1 MRIKPKQDVKK
12 RLDYFEDQGLE
23 AKKLKLI
30 SAVYFDRSEE
40 AEKIIREDP
49 EQINQQDPYA
59 GLTALHI
66 AIFRQ
71 NQKLVG
77 LIATHPQC
85 DLHIQDNFYR
95 KAVDMLDYT
104 INQAIFETVIDASYP
119 DEMHALEDEAFEE
132 GVVGGDVVPFR
143 PKEL

>member
-12 RLDYFEDQGLE
+12 RLDYFEDRGLDT
-23 AKKLKLI
+23 KKLKLI

-40 AEKIIREDP
+40 AEKIILEDP

-71 NQKLVG
+71 NRKLVNQ
-77 LIATHPQC
+77 LANHPQC
-85 DLHIQDNFYR
+85 DLHIEDNFNR
-95 KAVDMLDYT
+95 KAADMLDYT
-104 INQAIFETVIDASYP
+104 TDQEIFETVIDATYP
-119 DEMHALEDEAFEE
+119 DEMQALENEALEE
-132 GVVGGDVVPFR
+132 GIVGGDVVPFK
-143 PKEL
+143 PKEP

>member
-12 RLDYFEDQGLE
+12 RLDYFEDQGPDT
-23 AKKLKLI
+23 KKLKLI
-30 SAVYFDRSEE
+30 SAAYFDRSEE

-49 EQINQQDPYA
+49 EQINKQDPYV

-85 DLHIQDNFYR
+85 DVHINDNFNR
-95 KAVDMLDYT
+95 KAADMLDYT
-104 INQAIFETVIDASYP
+104 TDQVIFETIIDATYP
-119 DEMHALEDEAFEE
+119 DEMQALGDEAFEE
-132 GVVGGDVVPFR
+132 GISGGDVVAFKPR
-143 PKEL
+143 EP